1 MNIIKI
7 SAIVLVV
14 VTLIPSLSV
23 AIPPTPSDYQ
33 GYVLVDGE
41 PAPDG
46 TVVYAVIS
54 NGTAEYVSESN
65 TTVNGYYDNLVVAP
79 TDDSFIEKPV
89 YFYVKPPG
97 KPARIGNVTEFHG
110 GLVDEIV
117 NLVYITINRPPTKP
131 TLVSPLNG
139 SCNVSTNPTL
149 KVHVTDPDNDSMTV
163 YFYGRRYGNE
173 SFTLIG
179 STNVENNS
187 YASIIWSNL
196 DYDTIYEWYA
206 VADDGQLSNMSD
218 IWIFATEMS
227 PPINLPP
234 YKPAC
239 PNPADGETNVSTN
252 PTLSVCVEDP
262 DNDTIDVYFYWKN
275 GTLIGVAMDIPSGGV
290 ASIGPISLDYD
301 TTYEWYA
308 VANDGQLENTS
319 DTWTFTTQPA
329 PPVNHPPY
337 RPSLVAPSDGATD
350 VGINVTLK
358 VHVIDPDGDS
368 MDVYFYGREE
378 GASDF
383 DLIGSVSNVANDS
396 NVSMVWSGLDYNKT
410 YEWYA
415 VANDGQLENKSEVWR
430 FTTKSYQNIEP
441 VVRIVKPE
449 GKFLYVLN
457 KKIFRFPKT
466 LIIGKIEIEVS
477 ASDPDGNISRVEFY
491 IGHHDTYE
499 KKFVDTTPPFTWSWN
514 ERAISRYTIK
524 VIAYDNLNATGVA
537 KIEVLVINLCLFSR

>member
-7 SAIVLVV
+7 LAIVLVM

-23 AIPPTPSDYQ
+23 AIPPTPSDYE
-33 GYVLVDGE
+33 GRVLVDGE

-46 TVVYAVIS
+46 TIVYAIIS
-54 NGTAEYVSESN
+54 NGTANYRSKNV
-65 TTVNGYYDNLVVAP
+65 TTVGGHYDNLVVAP
-79 TDDSFIEKPV
+79 IDDSFDGKPV
-89 YFYVKPPG
+89 YFYVRPPG

-117 NLVYITINRPPTKP
+117 NLVYITINQPPTKP

-139 SCNVSTNPTL
+139 SYNVSINPTL
-149 KVHVTDPDNDSMTV
+149 KVHVMDPDNDSMTI

-196 DYDTIYEWYA
+196 DY
-206 VADDGQLSNMSD
+206 N
-218 IWIFATEMS
+218 
-227 PPINLPP
+227 
-234 YKPAC
+234 
-239 PNPADGETNVSTN
+239 
-252 PTLSVCVEDP
+252 
-262 DNDTIDVYFYWKN
+262 
-275 GTLIGVAMDIPSGGV
+275 
-290 ASIGPISLDYD
+290 

-308 VANDGQLENTS
+308 VANDSQLENTS

-329 PPVNHPPY
+329 PPANHPPY
-337 RPSLVAPSDGATD
+337 MPSLITPPDGSTD

-383 DLIGSVSNVANDS
+383 NLIDSVSNVTNDS
-396 NVSMVWSGLDYNKT
+396 DASIVWSGLDYNKT

-415 VANDGQLENKSEVWR
+415 VANDSQLENKSEVWR

-449 GKFLYVLN
+449 EKFLYVLN
-457 KKIFRFPKT
+457 RKIFRFLRT
-466 LIIGKIEIEVS
+466 LIIGKIEIEAS

-491 IGHHDTYE
+491 VGHHDTYE
-499 KKFVDTTPPFTWSWN
+499 KKFVDTTPPFKWLWN
-514 ERAISRYTIK
+514 EKAIGRYTIK

-537 KIEVLVINLCLFSR
+537 KIEAFVINLCLFSR

>member
-206 VADDGQLSNMSD
+206 VAD
-218 IWIFATEMS
+218 
-227 PPINLPP
+227 
-234 YKPAC
+234 
-239 PNPADGETNVSTN
+239 
-252 PTLSVCVEDP
+252 
-262 DNDTIDVYFYWKN
+262 
-275 GTLIGVAMDIPSGGV
+275 
-290 ASIGPISLDYD
+290 
-301 TTYEWYA
+301 
-308 VANDGQLENTS
+308 DGQLENTS